1 MAPVP
6 FAIMLPAAYDAS
18 AWQDFYVMLGGA
30 NAALTGLVFVALSIH
45 LREVLD
51 HPQLRPR
58 AVITLTVLT
67 TQIVIAAIV
76 LVPQSAQL
84 MGLEIFGVNA
94 TFLTIDLRQRV
105 LSGVSPAR
113 LASLAIRILYLSAA
127 VSLIFTVGGGFYL
140 LAIAVI
146 VTLGR
151 TMANAWALLTALG

>member
-1 MAPVP
+1 MIVLP
-6 FAIMLPAAYDAS
+6 FPYDPAG
-18 AWQDFYVMLGGA
+18 WQDFYVMLGGA

-45 LREVLD
+45 LKEVLE

-84 MGLEIFGVNA
+84 MGAEIFGVNA
-94 TFLTIDLRQRV
+94 TFLVVDLRQRV
-105 LSGVSPAR
+105 SSGVSAAR
-113 LASLAIRILYLSAA
+113 LVSFAIRILYISAA
-127 VSLIFTVGGGFYL
+127 LSLIFGVGGGFYI
-140 LAIAVI
+140 LAVAVI

>member
-1 MAPVP
+1 
-6 FAIMLPAAYDAS
+6 MLPFPYDPAG
-18 AWQDFYVMLGGA
+18 WQNFYVMLGGA

-45 LREVLD
+45 LREVLA

-67 TQIVIAAIV
+67 TQIAIAAIV
-76 LVPQSAQL
+76 LVPQSAGL

-94 TFLTIDLRQRV
+94 TFLVIDLRQRV
-105 LSGVSPAR
+105 SSGVSTAR
-113 LASLAIRILYLSAA
+113 LVSLAIRILYISAA
-127 VSLIFTVGGGFYL
+127 LSLIFGLGGGFYL
-140 LAIAVI
+140 LALAVI